1 MYSINHATPQ
11 TKQESYLIEFFRTI
25 APFKWSIMFITLL
38 SVLLA
43 SLYLYFTP
51 STYESY
57 AILKIKPD
65 TQGRQLNPNDPLGS
79 ALAVSHHQGIEQ
91 EIAIL
96 KTFYTNKKAID
107 KLNLKIQYFKKE
119 GYRKVEIFSNP
130 PIEITNLTIFNP
142 KILGKFLIL
151 YPQKNGYF
159 LEINGI
165 KSKQLLPFNREIKTK
180 NFKFTVEKRS
190 NFHHPIYFKLNGS
203 NRNIYEKIVKRN
215 LLISKLSDQV
225 SLIKVAYQDTSPE
238 RATNYVNTLTDIYIA
253 QSIVDKSKR
262 NNKILDFINEQLQST
277 GKKLKL
283 SETQLEEYRIAN
295 NVIEPTMQSN
305 TLLEQLSAIEVEL
318 SENKIRKKLVENLLT
333 MVRHGR
339 NLENIT
345 PTLRELGDEPTI
357 ALIQSLQELQREA
370 DELSTEYT
378 EKYPALKS
386 LRQQIN
392 RNRRNIARN
401 IKNLRNSILKRQED
415 LLNRKKNYESELK
428 ILPSKEKQLIH
439 LRRNY
444 DVNSK
449 MYSYLLEKKSEN
461 EMKKVATIS
470 DYEIIDPAYSNPNP
484 IKPKKSMT
492 LTIAFVLGLMVAMGI
507 AYVRNLLID
516 KIQNLQDVKNIS
528 SLPLYGVLEM
538 PYRRHVRLEVL
549 NNPQSA
555 TTASFRNIRTNL
567 QFLSKKAKGNTI
579 LITSSIEQEG
589 KTTITAN
596 LSSIFQM
603 AGYKSIVI
611 DLDLYQPR
619 LHKFFKI
626 EHEVGIST
634 YLNGK
639 STLGEIIFSTAHK
652 GLDIIPAGP
661 LAPNA
666 SELILS
672 ERLKS
677 LLKHLQSRYDYI
689 FIDAAPFTTVADTL
703 YLMQFSD
710 VNLIVIRENFTKK
723 SFLSSFDQIVKQ
735 HGFKNTGLI
744 FNANRSEEKSE
755 NK

>member
-1 MYSINHATPQ
+1 MYSINHATPHP
-11 TKQESYLIEFFRTI
+11 KEESYIIEFFRTI
-25 APFKWSIMFITLL
+25 APFKWSIIFITIL
-38 SVLLA
+38 SVLLGA
-43 SLYLYFTP
+43 LYLYFTP

-79 ALAVSHHQGIEQ
+79 ALAVTHHQGIEQ

-96 KTFYTNKKAID
+96 KTFYTNNKAID
-107 KLNLKIQYFKKE
+107 KLNLKVQYFKKE

-130 PIEITNLTIFNP
+130 PIEITHLTIFNP
-142 KILGKFLIL
+142 NILGKFLIL
-151 YPQKNGYF
+151 YPEKNGYY
-159 LEINGI
+159 LEIDGI
-165 KSKQLLPFNREIKTK
+165 KSKQLLPFNHEIKTK
-180 NFKFTVEKRS
+180 NFKLTVEKRS
-190 NFHHPIYFKLNGS
+190 NFHYPIYFKLNGS
-203 NRNIYEKIVKRN
+203 NRNIYEKIVKKN
-215 LLISKLSDQV
+215 LLISRLSDQV

-253 QSIVDKSKR
+253 QSIVDKSKK
-262 NNKILDFINEQLQST
+262 NNKILDFINEQLLST

-283 SETQLEEYRIAN
+283 SENELEEYRVSN
-295 NVIEPTMQSN
+295 NVIEPSTQSN
-305 TLLEQLSAIEVEL
+305 TLLEQLSNIEVEL
-318 SENKIRKKLVENLLT
+318 SENTIRKKLVENLIELI
-333 MVRHGR
+333 RHGQH
-339 NLENIT
+339 LENIT

-357 ALIQSLQELQREA
+357 RLIESLQQMQREA
-370 DELSTEYT
+370 NELSAEYT
-378 EKYPALKS
+378 EKYPELKK

-392 RNRRNIARN
+392 RNRRAISRN
-401 IKNLRNSILKRQED
+401 IKNLQHSILDREEN
-415 LLNRKKNYESELK
+415 LRHRKATYESQLK
-428 ILPSKEKQLIH
+428 VLPSKEKELIH

-470 DYEIIDPAYSNPNP
+470 DYEIIDRAYSNPHP
-484 IKPKKSMT
+484 IKPKRSMT
-492 LTIAFVLGLMVAMGI
+492 LMIAFVLGLIFAMGI
-507 AYVRNLLID
+507 AYLRNLLID
-516 KIQNLQDVKNIS
+516 KVQNLQDVKNIS
-528 SLPLYGVLEM
+528 SLPIYGVLEM
-538 PYRRHVRLEVL
+538 SYRRDVRLEVF
-549 NNPQSA
+549 NNPQSP

-567 QFLSKKAKGNTI
+567 QFLSKKEKGNTI
-579 LITSSIEQEG
+579 LITSSIEKEG

-619 LHKFFKI
+619 LHKFFTI

-639 STLGEIIFSTAHK
+639 STLGEIIFSTAYK

-672 ERLKS
+672 DRLKS
-677 LLKHLQSRYDYI
+677 LLGHLQNRYDYI

-744 FNANRSEEKSE
+744 FNTNREEKSE